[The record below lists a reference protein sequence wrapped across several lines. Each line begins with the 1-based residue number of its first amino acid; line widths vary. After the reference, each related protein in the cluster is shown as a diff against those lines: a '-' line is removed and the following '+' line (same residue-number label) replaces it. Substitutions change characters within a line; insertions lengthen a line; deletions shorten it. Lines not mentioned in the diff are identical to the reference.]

1 MKLHARL
8 SALAL
13 TGILTAAAL
22 PAAAL
27 PAAAHATAPA
37 APAVDSSAAY
47 SLLHHPRALA
57 RFLHLSADQ
66 STQLMGFYNTLQ
78 ATVEPLR
85 AARPPLCTQLL
96 ADIGASSPQ
105 PSAVGADSISL
116 YDNKQQ
122 IITARE
128 AFDSSF
134 SGILNADQL
143 AAYDALKALARFSDP
158 EINVIGDCPRPV
170 N

>member
-1 MKLHARL
+1 MKLHPRL
-8 SALAL
+8 TALAL
-13 TGILTAAAL
+13 TGLLTAAAL
-22 PAAAL
+22 PAAAH
-27 PAAAHATAPA
+27 AAAP
-37 APAVDSSAAY
+37 PSQAVDSSAAY

-57 RFLHLSADQ
+57 KFLHLSASQ
-66 STQLMGFYNTLQ
+66 TTQLMGFYTTLQ

-96 ADIGASSPQ
+96 ADISAGSPQ
-105 PSAVGADSISL
+105 SSAVGADSIGL

-134 SGILNADQL
+134 SGILNPDQL

-158 EINVIGDCPRPV
+158 EINVIGDCPRPA

>member
-1 MKLHARL
+1 MKLHPRL
-8 SALAL
+8 TALAL
-13 TGILTAAAL
+13 TGLLTAAAL
-22 PAAAL
+22 PAAAH
-27 PAAAHATAPA
+27 AAAP
-37 APAVDSSAAY
+37 PSQAVDSSAAY

-57 RFLHLSADQ
+57 KFLHLSASQ
-66 STQLMGFYNTLQ
+66 TTQLMGFYTTLQ

-96 ADIGASSPQ
+96 ADISAGSPQ
-105 PSAVGADSISL
+105 SSAVGADSIGL

-128 AFDSSF
+128 AFDGSF
-134 SGILNADQL
+134 SGILNPDQL

-158 EINVIGDCPRPV
+158 EINVIGDCPRPA

>member
-1 MKLHARL
+1 MKMYTRFY
-8 SALAL
+8 ALAL
-13 TGILTAAAL
+13 TGLLSVSAL
-22 PAAAL
+22 PALAAT
-27 PAAAHATAPA
+27 PSTAGT
-37 APAVDSSAAY
+37 VDSSTAY

-57 RFLHLSADQ
+57 KFLHLSASQ

-78 ATVEPLR
+78 STVEPLR

-105 PSAVGADSISL
+105 SSAVGADSISL

-134 SGILNADQL
+134 SGILNAEQL
-143 AAYDALKALARFSDP
+143 AAYDALKALARLSDP
-158 EINVIGDCPRPV
+158 EINVIGDCPRPT